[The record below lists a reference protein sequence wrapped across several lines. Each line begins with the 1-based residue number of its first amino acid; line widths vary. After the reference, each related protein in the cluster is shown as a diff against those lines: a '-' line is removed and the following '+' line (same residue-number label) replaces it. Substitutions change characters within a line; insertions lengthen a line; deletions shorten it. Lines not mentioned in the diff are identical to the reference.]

1 MNRILVVEDEP
12 TIAIALQDDLE
23 AEGYHVEAVSDGLTA
38 LAHSRALPWD
48 LLLLDVM
55 LPGKDGFTVL
65 RELRKSGNHVPVI
78 LLTARGQE
86 QDRITGLSLGADDYV
101 TKPFS
106 RQELLL
112 RVQAVLRRASSA
124 AASSTATAVYS
135 FGDIELDIQR
145 GEARRSGQPIDL
157 TALEFRLLRI
167 FLEHRGAILS
177 LDRIIELVWGPGTF
191 QSDRVVYTHINNL
204 RGKIEPVPAQPRYL
218 VSLRGLGYRFDG

>member
-23 AEGYHVEAVSDGLTA
+23 GEGYRVEAVSDGVTA
-38 LAHSRALPWD
+38 LDRVREGSWD
-48 LLLLDVM
+48 LVLLDVM

-65 RELRKSGNHVPVI
+65 REMRKAGSQTPVI

-86 QDRITGLSLGADDYV
+86 QDRVAGLSLGADDYV

-112 RVQAVLRRASSA
+112 RVRAVLRRSGSSQ
-124 AASSTATAVYS
+124 STIHA
-135 FGDIELDIQR
+135 FGDIQVDCERGEVRRGKDLLDI
-145 GEARRSGQPIDL
+145 
-157 TALEFRLLRI
+157 TALEFRLLVM
-167 FLEHRGAILS
+167 FLENRGKILS
-177 LDRIIELVWGPGTF
+177 VDSIIQRIWGADTF
-191 QSDRVVYTHINNL
+191 QSDRVLYTHINNL
-204 RGKIEPVPAQPRYL
+204 RGKLEPVPAQPRYI

>member
-23 AEGYHVEAVSDGLTA
+23 EEGYRVEAVSDGITA
-38 LAHSRALPWD
+38 LEKTRAGFD
-48 LLLLDVM
+48 LVLLDVM

-65 RELRKSGNHVPVI
+65 REMRKQHDRTPVI

-101 TKPFS
+101 IKPFS

-112 RVQAVLRRASSA
+112 RVQAVLRRSGPARA
-124 AASSTATAVYS
+124 GLYR
-135 FGDIELDIQR
+135 FGQIELDCER
-145 GEARRSGQPIDL
+145 GEMRRSGSLVDV
-157 TALEFRLLRI
+157 TALEFRLLRM
-167 FLEHRGAILS
+167 FCENRGKVLS
-177 LDRIIELVWGPGTF
+177 LDQIISHVWGEGTF

-204 RGKIEPVPAQPRYL
+204 RGKIEPTPSQPRYI
-218 VSLRGLGYRFDG
+218 VSVRGLGYRFDA

>member
-23 AEGYHVEAVSDGLTA
+23 AEGYGVEAVSDGVTA
-38 LAHSRALPWD
+38 LEKTRGGVWD
-48 LLLLDVM
+48 LVLLDVM

-65 RELRKSGNHVPVI
+65 RELRKSGNQTPVI

-86 QDRITGLSLGADDYV
+86 QDRVTGLSLGADDYV

-112 RVQAVLRRASSA
+112 RVQAVLRRASPA
-124 AASSTATAVYS
+124 AAHPYS
-135 FGDIELDIQR
+135 FGAIEVDSQR
-145 GEARRSGQPIDL
+145 GEVRRGGQAIEV
-157 TALEFRLLRI
+157 TALEYRMLRMFI
-167 FLEHRGAILS
+167 ENRGRILS
-177 LDRIIELVWGPGTF
+177 IDEIIARVWGADTF
-191 QSDRVVYTHINNL
+191 QTDRVVYTHINNL
-204 RGKIEPVPAQPRYL
+204 RGKIEPEPARPRYI

>member
-1 MNRILVVEDEP
+1 MNRVLIVEDEP

-23 AEGYHVEAVSDGLTA
+23 DEGYLVEAVSDGVTA
-38 LAHSRALPWD
+38 LEKTRNGGWD

-65 RELRKSGNHVPVI
+65 REMRKRGDHTPVI

-112 RVQAVLRRASSA
+112 RVQAVLRRAGARSQ
-124 AASSTATAVYS
+124 STALR
-135 FGDIELDIQR
+135 FGDIRVDTER
-145 GEARRSGQPIDL
+145 GEVRRGTEGIAL
-157 TALEFRLLRI
+157 TALEYRILLL
-167 FLEHRGAILS
+167 FLENRGRVLS
-177 LDRIIELVWGPGTF
+177 LDRITESIWGPETF

-204 RGKIEPVPAQPRYL
+204 RAKIEPLPAQPRYII
-218 VSLRGLGYRFDG
+218 SLRGLGYRFDG

>member
-23 AEGYHVEAVSDGLTA
+23 EEGYRVEAVSDGLTA
-38 LAHSRALPWD
+38 LEKTRSSGWNLV
-48 LLLLDVM
+48 LLDVM

-65 RELRKSGNHVPVI
+65 REMRKAGNQTQVI

-86 QDRITGLSLGADDYV
+86 QDRVTGLSLGADDYV

-112 RVQAVLRRASSA
+112 RVQAVLRRSGPSRSA
-124 AASSTATAVYS
+124 LYS
-135 FGDIELDIQR
+135 FGDIQVDCDRGEVRRGGEVLDI
-145 GEARRSGQPIDL
+145 
-157 TALEFRLLRI
+157 TALEFRLLLM
-167 FLEHRGAILS
+167 FLENRGKILS
-177 LDRIIELVWGPGTF
+177 IDKITQLIWGPDTF

-204 RGKIEPVPAQPRYL
+204 RGKIEPVPAQPRYI

>member
-23 AEGYHVEAVSDGLTA
+23 EEGYHVEAVSDGLTA
-38 LAHSRALPWD
+38 LEKTRARGWD
-48 LLLLDVM
+48 LVLLDVM

-65 RELRKSGNHVPVI
+65 REMRKAGNPTPVI

-86 QDRITGLSLGADDYV
+86 QDRVTGLSLGADDYV

-112 RVQAVLRRASSA
+112 RVQAVLRRSGPARA
-124 AASSTATAVYS
+124 NIYS
-135 FGDIELDIQR
+135 FGDVQVDCER
-145 GEARRSGQPIDL
+145 GEVRRGPELVEI
-157 TALEFRLLRI
+157 TALEFRLLRM
-167 FLEHRGAILS
+167 FLENRGKILS
-177 LDRIIELVWGPGTF
+177 LEKIIQLIWGADTI
-191 QSDRVVYTHINNL
+191 QSDGVVYTHINNL
-204 RGKIEPVPAQPRYL
+204 RGKVEPLPAQPRYI